1 MVGFLIKRPIA
12 VLMTF
17 LGLLALGLVA
27 GRLLPVSLVPDID
40 IPRISVRVEA
50 PAYSA
55 RELESAVMDRL
66 RMHLMQVNKL
76 VELKSEAR
84 DGSGLISLEFD
95 YGTNVDLAYIEVN
108 EQVDKAV
115 ASLPRDL
122 SRPAVI
128 KASASDIPVF
138 YLDVSL
144 RPGGKPPA
152 AGRHGEQAFLEL
164 SNFVDEIIRRR
175 LEQIPQVAMADMSGR
190 SFAEIVVTPRT
201 ELLQSIGLLPEAI
214 ENTIRA
220 ANLSLGNIIL
230 RDKQFQ
236 YHVRAGGQL
245 VNAGDIAGLFLNHR
259 GRVWQ
264 LGELCHIETRVR
276 ETEGLVLSQN
286 QRAISLAIIK
296 QGDARMQ
303 DLKTELHQ
311 MVSLFENDYPH
322 LQFSITRDQT
332 QLLDLTLANLGQTLV
347 VGAFLAF
354 LVMFLFLR
362 DPRAPWIIMVAV
374 PAALIISLL
383 FFFMA
388 GMSVN
393 IISISGLILCIG
405 MMIDNSI
412 IVIDNITRY
421 RKQGKPLYEA
431 CVTGTNEVFTPLLS
445 SVLTTCSVF
454 IPLVFLSGLAGALFF
469 DQAMAVSIG
478 LLVSLAIAITL
489 IPTLYYA
496 IYRKKPVSARGL
508 LARLNPIDYER
519 LYTRGFHFVMRRQ
532 WVVWG
537 VFLLLAALL
546 PLMLAVMEKE
556 RMPQMQ
562 RQATQV
568 WIDWNENIHLEENLK
583 RIDELLLQ
591 IGDLVEQSA
600 VQAGRQQFLLESLH
614 NNSRQ
619 QCLVYLLAASEKDLE
634 AIEDL
639 TRAFMSRRYPRA
651 ILQFREEGNLFDQV
665 FGDRQAPLELRLKPL
680 QNFGSQLALRLQQ
693 TIDTLQ
699 QALPHLHF
707 DPVPLQQ
714 NLLLEA
720 DLQLMALHQVDMG
733 SLQRSLSRIF
743 NENQVITLMD
753 SRAFVPVKVGSRQGD
768 LHQMLQTTTVTNR
781 QGVEVPLQLLVSRSR
796 GADLPVITAG
806 LEGEYFP
813 LALEVEESQLN
824 QTTQT
829 IQQQMQQLR
838 WFEAGFSG
846 SLFARQV
853 LVKELLVIAI
863 VALLLLFFILAA
875 QFESLTL
882 PFIVLLEVPLAM
894 AGALAMLMLF
904 GASLNIM
911 SMIGLVVMAG
921 IIINDS
927 ILKID
932 TINRLRAGGMS
943 LLRALY
949 TAGHYRLK
957 PILMTS
963 ITTIFALLPILFI
976 SGLGGDLQKPLALV
990 VIGGLGLGTFVS
1002 LYFIPVFYYYL
1013 YRTTKKR
1020 R

>member
-1 MVGFLIKRPIA
+1 
-12 VLMTF
+12 
-17 LGLLALGLVA
+17 
-27 GRLLPVSLVPDID
+27 
-40 IPRISVRVEA
+40 
-50 PAYSA
+50 
-55 RELESAVMDRL
+55 
-66 RMHLMQVNKL
+66 
-76 VELKSEAR
+76 
-84 DGSGLISLEFD
+84 
-95 YGTNVDLAYIEVN
+95 
-108 EQVDKAV
+108 
-115 ASLPRDL
+115 
-122 SRPAVI
+122 
-128 KASASDIPVF
+128 
-138 YLDVSL
+138 
-144 RPGGKPPA
+144 
-152 AGRHGEQAFLEL
+152 
-164 SNFVDEIIRRR
+164 
-175 LEQIPQVAMADMSGR
+175 MADMSGR

-245 VNAGDIAGLFLNHR
+245 VNAGDIAGLYLNHR

-537 VFLLLAALL
+537 VFCCWQPCCLLCWRLWKRNACRKCSGRQPRCGSTGTKTYTWRKTLSALMSFCCRLAIWLSKA
-546 PLMLAVMEKE
+546 PC
-556 RMPQMQ
+556 
-562 RQATQV
+562 RQAASSFCSKACT
-568 WIDWNENIHLEENLK
+568 IIP
-583 RIDELLLQ
+583 
-591 IGDLVEQSA
+591 GSSA
-600 VQAGRQQFLLESLH
+600 WFTCWQPP
-614 NNSRQ
+614 
-619 QCLVYLLAASEKDLE
+619 KK
-634 AIEDL
+634 
-639 TRAFMSRRYPRA
+639 TW
-651 ILQFREEGNLFDQV
+651 
-665 FGDRQAPLELRLKPL
+665 KPL
-680 QNFGSQLALRLQQ
+680 K
-693 TIDTLQ
+693 T
-699 QALPHLHF
+699 
-707 DPVPLQQ
+707 
-714 NLLLEA
+714 
-720 DLQLMALHQVDMG
+720 
-733 SLQRSLSRIF
+733 
-743 NENQVITLMD
+743 
-753 SRAFVPVKVGSRQGD
+753 
-768 LHQMLQTTTVTNR
+768 
-781 QGVEVPLQLLVSRSR
+781 
-796 GADLPVITAG
+796 
-806 LEGEYFP
+806 
-813 LALEVEESQLN
+813 
-824 QTTQT
+824 
-829 IQQQMQQLR
+829 
-838 WFEAGFSG
+838 
-846 SLFARQV
+846 
-853 LVKELLVIAI
+853 
-863 VALLLLFFILAA
+863 
-875 QFESLTL
+875 
-882 PFIVLLEVPLAM
+882 
-894 AGALAMLMLF
+894 
-904 GASLNIM
+904 
-911 SMIGLVVMAG
+911 
-921 IIINDS
+921 
-927 ILKID
+927 
-932 TINRLRAGGMS
+932 
-943 LLRALY
+943 
-949 TAGHYRLK
+949 
-957 PILMTS
+957 
-963 ITTIFALLPILFI
+963 
-976 SGLGGDLQKPLALV
+976 
-990 VIGGLGLGTFVS
+990 
-1002 LYFIPVFYYYL
+1002 
-1013 YRTTKKR
+1013 
-1020 R
+1020 